1 MAATL
6 SARHAV
12 STPAATAGRRVEGK
26 LASTLS
32 AGALGGLACAPPRVD
47 ALRGRG
53 SAPCWWRLVHAV
65 ISGHT
70 PTLGPVRWLKR

>member
-6 SARHAV
+6 SACHAV
-12 STPAATAGRRVEGK
+12 FTRAATAGRRVEGK

-47 ALRGRG
+47 A
-53 SAPCWWRLVHAV
+53 
-65 ISGHT
+65 
-70 PTLGPVRWLKR
+70 